1 MTKYHIY
8 PTVVWPSG

>member
-8 PTVVWPSG
+8 PTVGWPPG